1 MSAERE
7 PAGPDDGRRRPEVL
21 AVVGPTATGKSELAL
36 ELAQRLDGEIVNAD
50 AMQLYRGM
58 DVGTAKLPPDER
70 RGIPHHVLDVLAVTD
85 EATLADYQRR
95 ARAAVEEILGRGRV
109 PVLVGGSGLYVRA
122 ALDHLEIPPT
132 DPQVRARLEAEA
144 ERPGGPEGLRERLR
158 QQDPEAAA
166 AIEPRNL
173 RRIVRALEVVELT
186 GRPFSATAPP
196 KRYLRPSLVVALDLD
211 QDQLL
216 PRIERR
222 VRRMWDEGLLDEVR
236 ALDAQGLRQG
246 PTASRAIGY
255 AQALDHLDG
264 GSTAEQAMA
273 ETARATGRYARR
285 QRSWLRPDERVRWL
299 PTQAP
304 DLGGRVLD
312 LARHPAEWTP

>member
-1 MSAERE
+1 MNAVRE
-7 PAGPDDGRRRPEVL
+7 PAVPDDGRRPEVL

-36 ELAQRLDGEIVNAD
+36 ELAQRLDGEVVNAD

-58 DVGTAKLPPDER
+58 DVGTAKLPSDER

-85 EATLADYQRR
+85 DATLADYQRR
-95 ARAAVEEILGRGRV
+95 SRAAVEEILGRGRV

-144 ERPGGPEGLRERLR
+144 DRPGGPARLREQLR

-196 KRYLRPSLVVALDLD
+196 KRYLRPSLVVALDVD
-211 QDQLL
+211 QDRLL

-236 ALDAQGLRQG
+236 ALDALGLRQG
-246 PTASRAIGY
+246 RTASRAIGY
-255 AQALDHLDG
+255 AQALGHLDG
-264 GSTAEQAMA
+264 RSSAEQAMA

-299 PTQAP
+299 PAEAP
-304 DLGGRVLD
+304 DLGDRVLD
-312 LARHPAEWTP
+312 LSRQPAEWTP